1 MAESSVKNLLQEANS
16 IYNLAEQNEKEGNNN
31 KAIDYYKQAQNLYIQ
46 IQTEKEKED
55 AELGQ
60 SMKMVSDTCERKI
73 KIISLREELLP
84 MNKE

>member
-31 KAIDYYKQAQNLYIQ
+31 KAIDYYKQAQNLYFQ
-46 IQTEKEKED
+46 IQAEKEKED
-55 AELGQ
+55 VELGQ